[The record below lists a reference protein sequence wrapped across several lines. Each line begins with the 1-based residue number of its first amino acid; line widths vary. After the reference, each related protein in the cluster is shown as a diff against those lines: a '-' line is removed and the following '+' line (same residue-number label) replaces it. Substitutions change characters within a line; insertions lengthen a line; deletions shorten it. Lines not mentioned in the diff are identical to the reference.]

1 MQCLDCRG
9 ETPTVGTRLSK
20 MAMEIPNRFPYEMI
34 CQCRMC
40 MDFRMFHFRCCML
53 LCWRVSYF
61 PHDGPFLSKPRQRTR
76 CLAMKAKHPTLSTC
90 FAMFAIPYF
99 KERVSQALETGALV
113 SISQVPAYM
122 TIFNLVRNQ
131 YFFLGEEILSAMPMA
146 AIKLV
151 SALLL
156 IEMAEPGS
164 EGH

>member
-1 MQCLDCRG
+1 
-9 ETPTVGTRLSK
+9 
-20 MAMEIPNRFPYEMI
+20 
-34 CQCRMC
+34 
-40 MDFRMFHFRCCML
+40 
-53 LCWRVSYF
+53 
-61 PHDGPFLSKPRQRTR
+61 
-76 CLAMKAKHPTLSTC
+76 
-90 FAMFAIPYF
+90 MFAIPYF